1 MVEIREITFKFL
13 DVFWSLVCGYISI
26 DVLPLLGGG
35 MSYAF
40 SEIDNAIKICLAFA
54 GLIYF
59 ILRIINYG
67 FTSYI
72 NYMIKKEDLI
82 RTIHKNKEFDL
93 NLKVAER
100 ILPPMPNKRIIP
112 NIEEEPYLNGHSK

>member
-1 MVEIREITFKFL
+1 MVEVRELTLKFL
-13 DVFWSLVCGYISI
+13 DVFWSLVCGYISL
-26 DVLPLLGGG
+26 DVIPLLGGG
-35 MSYAF
+35 AAYAF

-59 ILRIINYG
+59 ILRIINYA

-93 NLKVAER
+93 NIKVAER
-100 ILPPMPNKRIIP
+100 LIPPKKTIP
-112 NIEEEPYLNGHSK
+112 NIDKDEVK